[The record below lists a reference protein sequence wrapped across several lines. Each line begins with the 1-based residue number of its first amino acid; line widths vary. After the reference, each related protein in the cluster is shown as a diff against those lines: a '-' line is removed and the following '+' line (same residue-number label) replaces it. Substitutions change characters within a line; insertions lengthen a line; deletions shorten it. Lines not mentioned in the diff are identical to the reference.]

1 MKIDEEAFLKKLAG
15 IIDDP
20 DIEKTALDEIE
31 KKSRERRLLEQFEN
45 ALSFNKEKL
54 QAAEEQ
60 LQELEAIEI
69 SQEVTL
75 VEDIPPQPVLP
86 VSAFVT
92 PSVEKLIDTPPQ
104 DYEKMVSKMK
114 AGLQKEIDLI
124 KKTVVDLHQ
133 FATGLSNMG
142 GGGEVNLRWLDD
154 VDRSTIDNNKF
165 MRYNSSTKRFEFYD
179 FVTQGAYMGDFEI
192 VNNHINL
199 LRPANTDVVIVPT
212 GNGALLVPTS
222 IRTSNVV
229 ANTANLVY
237 LSVINPS
244 IVSPQTVATI
254 RGTNGTPQALV
265 GAALIH
271 TVNPANNNS
280 RIIIDTHGNNVWGVI
295 AGRTS
300 RGNISSP
307 TATQNNDIIFRIAAN
322 GFGNTGFNP
331 IGAAT
336 IDFVATENFT
346 DVARGAKIVFNTTA
360 NGSNASIVVTSIESD
375 GIHLG
380 HVYNPNGNVTN
391 LHITGG
397 ANDQIMVS
405 DGAGNFIWRD
415 RHLDGSWTPVFL
427 PATGSNVTMTSASS
441 TYVKT
446 GPIVTL
452 FFDATVNSMG
462 TASGI
467 LRFDGF
473 PFAPKNVNGYV
484 GSVTVSYFSDL
495 NITDG
500 INITGSVVGGGINN
514 HADMWLY
521 ILNGQS
527 ILQSQLSATHL
538 KVGTRL
544 VGSVIYDTDF

>member
-1 MKIDEEAFLKKLAG
+1 MKINEEAFLKKLAG

-31 KKSRERRLLEQFEN
+31 KKSRERKLLEQFER
-45 ALSFNKEKL
+45 ALSFNEEKL

-69 SQEVTL
+69 IPEVTL
-75 VEDIPPQPVLP
+75 VEDIPPQAVLP
-86 VSAFVT
+86 VAAFVT

-331 IGAAT
+331 IGAVT

-405 DGAGNFIWRD
+405 DGSGNFIWRD
-415 RHLDGSWTPVFL
+415 RHTEGTWTPVMF
-427 PATGSNVTMTSASS
+427 ANTGSNIEFSVTSA
-441 TYVKT
+441 TWLKF
-446 GPIVTL
+446 GPLVNL
-452 FFDATVNSMG
+452 NFDINVSSMG
-462 TASGI
+462 TAAGT
-467 LRFDGF
+467 LQFDGLPF
-473 PFAPKNVNGYV
+473 PGKNVAGYI
-484 GSVTVSYFSDL
+484 GTVTVSRFTNLVNPSIISIQGAVIGANNRSDMWATQIQGQNVTIPTLQASDL
-495 NITDG
+495 QV
-500 INITGSVVGGGINN
+500 GSRLIG
-514 HADMWLY
+514 
-521 ILNGQS
+521 S
-527 ILQSQLSATHL
+527 IL
-538 KVGTRL
+538 
-544 VGSVIYDTDF
+544 YDTDY